1 MATQGIR
8 VHATMT
14 VKNAKDKDEL
24 LKLAK
29 PLIEGTR
36 KDEGCFLYEL
46 FEKVRLD
53 KCKHMPVKFPEEKE
67 GW

>member
-36 KDEGCFLYEL
+36 TDEGCFLYEL

-53 KCKHMPVKFPEEKE
+53 KVS
-67 GW
+67 